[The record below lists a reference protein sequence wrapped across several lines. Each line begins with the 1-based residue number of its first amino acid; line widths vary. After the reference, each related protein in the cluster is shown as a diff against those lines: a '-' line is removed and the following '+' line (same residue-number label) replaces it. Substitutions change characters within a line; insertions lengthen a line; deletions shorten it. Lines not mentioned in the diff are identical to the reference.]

1 MARLTR
7 QRNDNRA
14 EMEAADYSG
23 VGRILSMILAIV
35 GSFIIIWLLISI
47 NIVIVRY
54 GEAWHAWVF
63 AIALV
68 VLLYILWRLG
78 I

>member
-1 MARLTR
+1 
-7 QRNDNRA
+7 
-14 EMEAADYSG
+14 
-23 VGRILSMILAIV
+23 MILGIV

-68 VLLYILWRLG
+68 VLLYILWRLD